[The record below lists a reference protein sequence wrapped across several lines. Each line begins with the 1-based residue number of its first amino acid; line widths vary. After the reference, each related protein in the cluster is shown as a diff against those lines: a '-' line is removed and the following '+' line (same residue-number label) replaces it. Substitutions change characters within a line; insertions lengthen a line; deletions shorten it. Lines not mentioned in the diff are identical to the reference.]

1 LLKVVFPD
9 KQVDMESFQG
19 KRAAFE
25 NACKEAGLRLTH
37 QRLEIYSELA
47 VAADHPTADTIYQRI
62 RKKIPT
68 ISLDTVYR
76 TLATFASHGLI
87 NKIETVESQARFEVK
102 IMRHHHVICRKCN
115 MITDFQWESLDDVNL
130 PVEISRWGRVEN
142 KNVIVYGICSE
153 CMEAGMK

>member
-1 LLKVVFPD
+1 
-9 KQVDMESFQG
+9 MESING
-19 KRAAFE
+19 KLAAFG
-25 NACKEAGLRLTH
+25 NACREAGLRLTH

-47 VAADHPTADTIYQRI
+47 IAADHPTAETIYQRI

-76 TLATFASHGLI
+76 TLATFARHGLI

-102 IMRHHHVICRKCN
+102 ITRHHHLICRKCN
-115 MITDFQWESLDDVNL
+115 KITDFQWQSLDDVKL

-142 KNVIVYGICSE
+142 RNVIVYGICNE
-153 CMEAGMK
+153 CMGGNKITGE

>member
-1 LLKVVFPD
+1 MLDKKVA
-9 KQVDMESFQG
+9 MESIRE

-25 NACKEAGLRLTH
+25 NACRDAGLRLTH
-37 QRLEIYSELA
+37 QRLEIFTELA
-47 VAADHPTADTIYQRI
+47 VVADHPTAETIYERI

-76 TLATFASHGLI
+76 TLATFARHGLI
-87 NKIETVESQARFEVK
+87 NKVETVESQARFEVK
-102 IMRHHHVICRKCN
+102 IMRHHHLTCRKCN
-115 MITDFQWESLDDVNL
+115 KITDFQWESLDDVSL

-153 CMEAGMK
+153 CMGDDI

>member
-1 LLKVVFPD
+1 MKAIG
-9 KQVDMESFQG
+9 G

-25 NACKEAGLRLTH
+25 NACREAGLRLTH

-47 VAADHPTADTIYQRI
+47 VACDHPTAEIIHQRI

-76 TLATFASHGLI
+76 TLATFAHHGLI

-102 IMRHHHVICRKCN
+102 ITRHHHLICRKCN
-115 MITDFQWESLDDVNL
+115 AINDFQWESLDDVNL
-130 PVEISRWGRVEN
+130 PVEISRWGRIEN
-142 KNVIVYGICSE
+142 KNVIVYGTCSQ
-153 CMEAGMK
+153 CMGDGV

>member
-1 LLKVVFPD
+1 MVFPY
-9 KQVDMESFQG
+9 KQVDMESFKG

-47 VAADHPTADTIYQRI
+47 IAADHPTADTLYQRI

-102 IMRHHHVICRKCN
+102 IMRHHHVICRNCN

>member
-1 LLKVVFPD
+1 MKAML
-9 KQVDMESFQG
+9 G

-25 NACKEAGLRLTH
+25 NACREAGLRLTH

-47 VAADHPTADTIYQRI
+47 FACDHPTAEIIHQRI

-76 TLATFASHGLI
+76 TLATFAHHGLI

-102 IMRHHHVICRKCN
+102 ITRHHHLICRKCN
-115 MITDFQWESLDDVNL
+115 AINDFQWESLDDVKL
-130 PVEISRWGRVEN
+130 PVEISRWGRIEN
-142 KNVIVYGICSE
+142 KNVIVYGTCSQ
-153 CMEAGMK
+153 CMGDGI